1 MNIQSIS
8 EFLDLVKNPDK
19 YAKFLE
25 EIKAEQDRLNAVIET
40 VGKASELDQLR
51 KQLDKERALF
61 KQTSEQAESIRQ
73 EEVAAEVAALVA
85 KKASADQLYDKATAL
100 LQEAE
105 AKLLQ
110 AETVSQ
116 SFASKEKE
124 LRKQELS
131 LTEEKIQLGA
141 MITEYN
147 EKLNKLRSVM
157 A

>member
-61 KQTSEQAESIRQ
+61 QQKVEQSDAQRQ

-85 KKASADQLYDKATAL
+85 KKASADQLFDKATAK

-105 AKLLQ
+105 SKLIQ
-110 AETVSQ
+110 AEAISQ
-116 SFASKEKE
+116 SFASREKE
-124 LRKQELS
+124 L
-131 LTEEKIQLGA
+131 QLP
-141 MITEYN
+141 
-147 EKLNKLRSVM
+147 L
-157 A
+157 

>member
-25 EIKAEQDRLNAVIET
+25 EIKAEQDRLNTVIET

-85 KKASADQLYDKATAL
+85 KKANADQLFDKATAK

-105 AKLLQ
+105 SKLIQ
-110 AETVSQ
+110 AEAISQ
-116 SFASKEKE
+116 SFTSREKE
-124 LRKQELS
+124 LRKKEDA